1 MYPEQPLYS
10 KNNGTL
16 RHGLIFLQYN
26 FKFSDIRHASIN
38 YTFFIIQSVKPK
50 ENKSHEPESKDAF
63 ESKSG
68 RCGWVVRAAG
78 VDQRRLKCVTAAY
91 SGNYIITNCI
101 CERLNMDFE
110 YV

>member
-38 YTFFIIQSVKPK
+38 ATFYHPI
-50 ENKSHEPESKDAF
+50 SKAKR
-63 ESKSG
+63 E
-68 RCGWVVRAAG
+68 
-78 VDQRRLKCVTAAY
+78 
-91 SGNYIITNCI
+91 
-101 CERLNMDFE
+101 
-110 YV
+110 